1 MAQIDFASMN
11 LTQLLAARS
20 QIDADIAMKTG
31 GAVAGTSLTKSGKPR
46 KTPKNAGKPT
56 AYGDFSSK
64 IQKEHAEEIKAFKAA
79 NPDIKSPHFSYVG
92 NYKKE
97 HDDEYKAF
105 LAEWEALHP
114 KDAESAAD
122 EDAEEKS
129 ETSSQKKRRGPKKLS
144 EMTPEERVKHDEAV
158 AARKAK
164 KEAAATEAP
173 HAEPAAPVEG
183 ASAKPAK
190 KTVKK
195 AAKKEVAIV
204 TPVAVITEVEAEAEE
219 DPELLPFKHKGKNY
233 LRLGAK
239 REDGKHL
246 WTSGNLWESK
256 KGAKGAYVGSLQA
269 DGTIDEDEELEP
281 IIE

>member
-31 GAVAGTSLTKSGKPR
+31 GAVAGTSVTKTGKIR

-64 IQKEHAEEIKAFKAA
+64 IQKEHADEIKAFKAA
-79 NPDIKSPHFSYVG
+79 NPEIKGAHFSYVG
-92 NYKKE
+92 TYKKE
-97 HDDEYKAF
+97 HEDEYKAF
-105 LAEWEALHP
+105 LAEWEAAHP

-129 ETSSQKKRRGPKKLS
+129 QTSSQKRRGPKKLS
-144 EMTPEERVKHDEAV
+144 EMTPEELVKHKEAV

-164 KEAAATEAP
+164 KEAAPAESASEVAP
-173 HAEPAAPVEG
+173 
-183 ASAKPAK
+183 
-190 KTVKK
+190 VKK
-195 AAKKEVAIV
+195 ASKKVAKKEATIV
-204 TPVAVITEVEAEAEE
+204 TPVTVVTEAEDE

-239 REDGKHL
+239 RDDGNHL

-256 KGAKGAYVGSLQA
+256 KGAKGAYVGCLQA
-269 DGTIDEDEELEP
+269 DGTIDPDEELEP

>member
-31 GAVAGTSLTKSGKPR
+31 GAVAGTSVTKTGKIR

-79 NPDIKSPHFSYVG
+79 NPEIKGAHFSYVG
-92 NYKKE
+92 TYKKE
-97 HDDEYKAF
+97 HEDEYKAF
-105 LAEWEALHP
+105 LAEWEAAHP
-114 KDAESAAD
+114 KDAESAEEEKD
-122 EDAEEKS
+122 EEKS
-129 ETSSQKKRRGPKKLS
+129 QTSSQKRRGPKKLT
-144 EMTPEERVKHDEAV
+144 EMTPEELAKHKEAV

-164 KEAAATEAP
+164 KEATVSSESVSD
-173 HAEPAAPVEG
+173 AAPV
-183 ASAKPAK
+183 KKAK
-190 KTVKK
+190 KV
-195 AAKKEVAIV
+195 AKKEAAIV
-204 TPVAVITEVEAEAEE
+204 TPVAVVATEDE

-233 LRLGAK
+233 LRLGTK
-239 REDGKHL
+239 REDGNHL
-246 WTSGNLWESK
+246 WTSGNIWESK
-256 KGAKGAYVGSLQA
+256 KGAKGAYVGCLQA
-269 DGTIDEDEELEP
+269 DGTIDPDEELEP

>member
-31 GAVAGTSLTKSGKPR
+31 GAVAGTSMTKSGKPR

-64 IQKEHAEEIKAFKAA
+64 IQKEHADEIKAFKLA
-79 NPDIKSPHFSYVG
+79 NPEIKGAHFSYVG
-92 NYKKE
+92 TYKKE
-97 HDDEYKAF
+97 HEDEYKAF
-105 LAEWEALHP
+105 LAEWEATHP
-114 KDAESAAD
+114 KDAEAS
-122 EDAEEKS
+122 AEEKDVEEKS
-129 ETSSQKKRRGPKKLS
+129 QTSSQKRRGPKKLS
-144 EMTPEERVKHDEAV
+144 EMTPEELAKHKEAV

-164 KEAAATEAP
+164 KEAA
-173 HAEPAAPVEG
+173 PADTTSKA
-183 ASAKPAK
+183 APAK
-190 KTVKK
+190 KAPKK
-195 AAKKEVAIV
+195 VAKKEATIV
-204 TPVAVITEVEAEAEE
+204 TPVAIVAPVAEDE

-256 KGAKGAYVGSLQA
+256 KGAKGAYVGNLQA
-269 DGTIDEDEELEP
+269 DGTIDTDEELEP

>member
-31 GAVAGTSLTKSGKPR
+31 GAVAGTSVTKSGKIR

-79 NPDIKSPHFSYVG
+79 NPEIKGAHFSYVG
-92 NYKKE
+92 TYKKE
-97 HDDEYKAF
+97 HEDEYKAF
-105 LAEWEALHP
+105 LAEWETTHP

-129 ETSSQKKRRGPKKLS
+129 QTSSQKRRGPKKLS
-144 EMTPEERVKHDEAV
+144 EMTPEELVKHKKAV

-164 KEAAATEAP
+164 KEAAASESASEAT
-173 HAEPAAPVEG
+173 
-183 ASAKPAK
+183 PAK
-190 KTVKK
+190 KTKK
-195 AAKKEVAIV
+195 VTKKEAAIV
-204 TPVAVITEVEAEAEE
+204 TPVAVVTEDE

-256 KGAKGAYVGSLQA
+256 KGAKGAYVGCLQA
-269 DGTIDEDEELEP
+269 DGTIDPDEELEP

>member
-1 MAQIDFASMN
+1 MAQIDFTSMN

-31 GAVAGTSLTKSGKPR
+31 GAVAGTSMTKSGKPR

-64 IQKEHAEEIKAFKAA
+64 IQKEHADEIKAFKAA
-79 NPDIKSPHFSYVG
+79 NPEIKGAHFSYVG
-92 NYKKE
+92 TYKKE
-97 HDDEYKAF
+97 HEDEYKAF
-105 LAEWEALHP
+105 LAEWEIAHPKDDSP
-114 KDAESAAD
+114 KDAESAD
-122 EDAEEKS
+122 EKEEEKS
-129 ETSSQKKRRGPKKLS
+129 QTSSQKRRGPKKLT
-144 EMTPEERVKHDEAV
+144 EMTPEELAKHKESV

-164 KEAAATEAP
+164 KEAAPADSASEAATVVAP
-173 HAEPAAPVEG
+173 G
-183 ASAKPAK
+183 K
-190 KTVKK
+190 KTKK
-195 AAKKEVAIV
+195 VTKKEATIV
-204 TPVAVITEVEAEAEE
+204 TPVAIVAEDE
-219 DPELLPFKHKGKNY
+219 DPELLPFKHNGKNY

-256 KGAKGAYVGSLQA
+256 KGAKGAYFGCLQA
-269 DGTIDEDEELEP
+269 DGTIDTDEELEP

>member
-1 MAQIDFASMN
+1 MAQINFASMN
-11 LTQLLAARS
+11 LTELLAARS

-79 NPDIKSPHFSYVG
+79 NPEIKGAHFSYVG
-92 NYKKE
+92 TYKKE
-97 HDDEYKAF
+97 HEDEYKAF
-105 LAEWEALHP
+105 LAEWEATHPKDDSP
-114 KDAESAAD
+114 KDAEAS
-122 EDAEEKS
+122 AEEKDVEEKS
-129 ETSSQKKRRGPKKLS
+129 QTSSQKRRGPKKLS
-144 EMTPEERVKHDEAV
+144 EMTPEELAKHKEAV

-164 KEAAATEAP
+164 KEAAPADSASEAT
-173 HAEPAAPVEG
+173 
-183 ASAKPAK
+183 PAK
-190 KTVKK
+190 KAPKK
-195 AAKKEVAIV
+195 VAKKEAVIV
-204 TPVAVITEVEAEAEE
+204 TPVAIVAPVADAEDE

-233 LRLGAK
+233 LRLGTK
-239 REDGKHL
+239 RDDGNHL

-256 KGAKGAYVGSLQA
+256 KGAKGAYVGCLQA
-269 DGTIDEDEELEP
+269 DGTIDTDEELEP